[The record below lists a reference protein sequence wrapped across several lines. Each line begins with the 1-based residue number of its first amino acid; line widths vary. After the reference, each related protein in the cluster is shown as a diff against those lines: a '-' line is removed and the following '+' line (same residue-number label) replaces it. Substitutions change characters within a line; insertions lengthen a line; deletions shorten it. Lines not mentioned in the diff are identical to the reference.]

1 MCHCECELM
10 EDQHQCP
17 SKELKICLIS
27 PVPPPYGG
35 IAHWTALMHRYA
47 LVSGKVVFI
56 QVDIAPHWRAVND
69 ISLSKRIIGGTLQL
83 IRDYIIF
90 LMALQKKPDVIHL
103 TTSGSL
109 AAFRDLVLCMTARFW
124 RIPVAYHIRFG
135 RIPEIAAA
143 NTFEWRILAMVMGLT
158 HVVMAITPET
168 TETIKRY
175 LPHVRVEY
183 TPNPIDFSVL
193 PNPKAEE
200 NNDRHSALFLGW
212 VIPTK
217 GVEELVQAWAELCP
231 SEWELLLA
239 GPGEMDYQQ
248 DLLQRYH
255 PSNLR
260 FVGELTHDDAMG
272 LLAQSDLFVLPSYTE
287 GFPNVILEAMALG
300 KPIIATT
307 VGAIEDM
314 LSEDCGLLIK
324 PKDVDS
330 LLEALSRLTQDKD
343 LRYELGTNVYDKVRQ
358 SYSVDVVFA
367 HYVQIWQSL
376 I

>member
-231 SEWELLLA
+231 S
-239 GPGEMDYQQ
+239 
-248 DLLQRYH
+248 
-255 PSNLR
+255 
-260 FVGELTHDDAMG
+260 
-272 LLAQSDLFVLPSYTE
+272 
-287 GFPNVILEAMALG
+287 
-300 KPIIATT
+300 
-307 VGAIEDM
+307 
-314 LSEDCGLLIK
+314 
-324 PKDVDS
+324 
-330 LLEALSRLTQDKD
+330 
-343 LRYELGTNVYDKVRQ
+343 
-358 SYSVDVVFA
+358 
-367 HYVQIWQSL
+367 
-376 I
+376 